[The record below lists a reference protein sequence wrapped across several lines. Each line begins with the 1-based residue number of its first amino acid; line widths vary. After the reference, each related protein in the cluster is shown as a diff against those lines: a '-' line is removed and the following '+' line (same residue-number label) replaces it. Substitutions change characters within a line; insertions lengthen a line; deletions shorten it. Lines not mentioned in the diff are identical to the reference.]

1 MIEPDPIARDYL
13 ILALRLDRL
22 IPGLVDGYFGPAG
35 LRAQVEAEDPRPA
48 DRLREDAA
56 DLRARV
62 EAEVAEPDRRRWLV
76 AQVVALET
84 QARAIDGDALPY
96 LDHVTA
102 CFDFSPER
110 TDEAVFEAAV
120 ADLDRLLPGDGT
132 PAERIVA
139 WDARFTIPPDRLRA
153 VIDALLPRFRERA
166 GSLFGLPAGESLTV
180 SLVHD
185 RPWSGY
191 NWYDGGLRSRVEI
204 NTDLPSRA
212 ADLLGVLPH
221 ETYPGHHLEHAW
233 HEAHLVQ
240 ALGRL
245 EASVL
250 CINAPECLL
259 SEGLADLGR
268 RFAVPAADEA
278 DLLVEIYG
286 LAGLDVARDRAA
298 AQRGRRG
305 TGGHHPGH
313 GRARRRARQRRP
325 PAPRGRGP
333 SRGGPRLPRA
343 VPAHDT
349 GAGGE
354 ATRVH
359 RPPALA
365 HLRLRLLRGRAA
377 PRPLAGACPEGG
389 AAGALPAPPVRAAD
403 PGRDRRRARGARAY
417 RLIDRSRSTRS
428 SPGPSQSSNAGTP

>member
-13 ILALRLDRL
+13 LLALRLDRL

-180 SLVHD
+180 SLVRD

-233 HEAHLVQ
+233 HEAHLVGE
-240 ALGRL
+240 LGRL

-268 RFAVPAADEA
+268 RFAVPS
-278 DLLVEIYG
+278 
-286 LAGLDVARDRAA
+286 R
-298 AQRGRRG
+298 RRG
-305 TGGHHPGH
+305 
-313 GRARRRARQRRP
+313 
-325 PAPRGRGP
+325 
-333 SRGGPRLPRA
+333 
-343 VPAHDT
+343 
-349 GAGGE
+349 
-354 ATRVH
+354 
-359 RPPALA
+359 
-365 HLRLRLLRGRAA
+365 
-377 PRPLAGACPEGG
+377 
-389 AAGALPAPPVRAAD
+389 
-403 PGRDRRRARGARAY
+403 
-417 RLIDRSRSTRS
+417 
-428 SPGPSQSSNAGTP
+428 